1 MINENESID
10 YNNDIEIINDKVK
23 NYINELLEDI
33 YIEDRKL
40 LFGDK
45 KIIMDYK
52 FVKNYFIIGKFENY
66 AFKSEI
72 ILNFEQNKSTENYFS
87 IFQAKGYNAF
97 INELKLNN
105 NLILKNEN
113 KKLKEIKINENYQF
127 SSNENDYNEGNTNIK
142 FSHK

>member
-1 MINENESID
+1 M
-10 YNNDIEIINDKVK
+10 
-23 NYINELLEDI
+23 
-33 YIEDRKL
+33 
-40 LFGDK
+40 
-45 KIIMDYK
+45 
-52 FVKNYFIIGKFENY
+52 
-66 AFKSEI
+66 
-72 ILNFEQNKSTENYFS
+72 NKYTENYFS

-142 FSHK
+142 FSHNINNGIQNSNLLSSNNN